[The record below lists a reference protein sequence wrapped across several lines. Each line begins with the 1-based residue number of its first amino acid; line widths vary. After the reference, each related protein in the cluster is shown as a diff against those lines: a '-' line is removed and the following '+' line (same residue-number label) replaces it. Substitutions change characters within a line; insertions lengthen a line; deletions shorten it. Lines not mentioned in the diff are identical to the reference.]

1 MNVVSAEDLGLR
13 LSGFGYRLTRKC
25 GSMGELG
32 TPIGGRSEPRA
43 GTPDRATRMLT
54 IHSEHGQTQ
63 LDPCPLAPR
72 KCGSN
77 TVSAVAVLRSGR

>member
-32 TPIGGRSEPRA
+32 TPIGDA
-43 GTPDRATRMLT
+43 QNLV
-54 IHSEHGQTQ
+54 Q
-63 LDPCPLAPR
+63 
-72 KCGSN
+72 GS
-77 TVSAVAVLRSGR
+77 

>member
-32 TPIGGRSEPRA
+32 TPIGDAQNLVQGP
-43 GTPDRATRMLT
+43 PDRATRMLT

-63 LDPCPLAPR
+63 LDPCPP
-72 KCGSN
+72 S
-77 TVSAVAVLRSGR
+77 TP

>member
-32 TPIGGRSEPRA
+32 TPIGDAQNLVQGLLTVPRA
-43 GTPDRATRMLT
+43 CSP
-54 IHSEHGQTQ
+54 S
-63 LDPCPLAPR
+63 
-72 KCGSN
+72 
-77 TVSAVAVLRSGR
+77 TVSMGRLNSIHAPSTP